1 MPSLEFRSL
10 TGQQKVEVPEAGVTI
25 GRHPDNVISLPH
37 DEAMS
42 RKHCVVEPGPTIGTW
57 LVRDLQSRNGVRVN
71 GARIVDQ
78 TLVHDDV
85 LRVGSTDFR
94 FVDIDAVAP
103 LEPIAADDP
112 VMVARKPDFDAR
124 ALASQ
129 GTIDF
134 DPGSI
139 TSDTTYAQQL
149 GRIIDG
155 APNKPFTEREIALMD
170 CKGTTIH
177 GASAAGVR
185 RAKDEDSES
194 IRLFKLLLLA
204 CFRAR
209 ATDLHMEPK
218 QERSAIRLRVDG
230 VMVPACDLHPSL
242 AKRVLGVVKIL
253 CEIDITQRGIVQE
266 GHFGVMVQGRRVDY
280 RVSLTPSMHGQ
291 KLVLRVLDQSN
302 APARLSDLGMLPWMY
317 GKVRDVAR
325 RDSGMVL
332 TCGPTGSG
340 KTTTTY
346 SCLREID
353 FETRNVITI
362 EDPVEYYLD
371 GCTQIPIDHTQG
383 NSFGQIL
390 RSVLRQDPDVIFVG
404 EIRDLET
411 ASVGLQAATTGHL
424 VYSTVHSK
432 DTIGAVFRLLDL
444 GAEAYQVAN
453 AMSLIIAQRL
463 VRVLCHDCRRP
474 IAPTP
479 AQTLKMG
486 AHVKGMSKVFTP
498 VGCPACLRTGYHGR
512 RALFEV
518 LEFNDALR
526 DVVLKR
532 PTITDMKAVLSSG
545 LFTSLQQF
553 GWQLVAAG
561 ETNVEEIERVA
572 GTG

>member
-10 TGQQKVEVPEAGVTI
+10 TGSQRVELHDAAITV
-25 GRHPDNVISLPH
+25 GRHPDNVIAVPN
-37 DEAMS
+37 DDAMS
-42 RKHCVVEPGPTIGTW
+42 RRHCSIEPGQTLGTW
-57 LVRDLQSRNGVRVN
+57 IVRDLKSRNGTRVN
-71 GARIVDQ
+71 GARILDQ
-78 TLVHDDV
+78 QLMHDDV
-85 LRVGSTDFR
+85 VRVGATDVR
-94 FVDIDAVAP
+94 FVDLESVAP
-103 LEPIAADDP
+103 IEAITEDDP
-112 VMVARKPDFDAR
+112 VLEQRGPDFRAP
-124 ALASQ
+124 ALAAQ

-134 DPGSI
+134 DPGAV
-139 TSDTTYAQQL
+139 SDDTAYEQQL
-149 GRIIDG
+149 ARIIDG
-155 APNKPFTEREIALMD
+155 APVKEFTERDIALMD
-170 CKGTTIH
+170 CRGTTVF
-177 GASAAGVR
+177 GATAGGVR
-185 RAKDEDSES
+185 RTKDEDAES
-194 IRLFKLLLLA
+194 TRLFKLLLLS

-218 QERSAIRLRVDG
+218 QDRSAVRLRVDG

-242 AKRVLGVVKIL
+242 ARRVLGTIKIL

-266 GHFGVMVQGRRVDY
+266 GHFGVTVNGRRVDY

-291 KLVLRVLDQSN
+291 KLVIRVLDQGN

-317 GKVRDVAR
+317 GKVREIAR

-371 GCTQIPIDHTQG
+371 GCTQIPIDQKQG

-404 EIRDLET
+404 EIRDIET
-411 ASVGLQAATTGHL
+411 ATVGMQAAMTGHL
-424 VYSTVHSK
+424 VYSTVHSR

-444 GAEAYQVAN
+444 GVESYLVAN
-453 AMSLIIAQRL
+453 ALSIIVAQRL
-463 VRVLCHDCRRP
+463 VRVLCKECRRP
-474 IAPTP
+474 VAPTP

-486 AHVKGMSKVFTP
+486 ERVKGMSKVFTP

-532 PTITDMKAVLSSG
+532 PTITDMKSVLSGG

-561 ETNVEEIERVA
+561 ETNVEEVERVA